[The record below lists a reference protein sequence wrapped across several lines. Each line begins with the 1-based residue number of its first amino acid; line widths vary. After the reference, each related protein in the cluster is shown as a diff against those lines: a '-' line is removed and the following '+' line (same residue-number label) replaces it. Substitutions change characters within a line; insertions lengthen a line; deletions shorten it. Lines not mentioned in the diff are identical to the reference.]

1 MSYFYLK
8 ITWFAQCVFFAFCVF
23 PIAPFLGLNLLVPNI
38 TRDFMYDLVIIGAGP
53 AGLAVAVEAIKSGI
67 PSDKI
72 LIIEKSSDHSASI
85 RRFYPE
91 TKLVTANYKG
101 NESVCLG
108 ALCINDS
115 SKQETLDYLDEVI
128 SKYRLNIHFNE
139 EIYGIEKLPDGILI
153 VKSFHGRYH
162 SKTCTIAIGILGRPN
177 RPSYKIPPAL
187 RDKVTFDITSTPI
200 SNKKVLVVG
209 GGDSAS
215 EYCQNLVETG
225 NTVSLSYRRDNF
237 SRMNELNLLKLQEM
251 EKAGKVDIIYNSNIE
266 KIVEMEGPFVVF
278 LESFLPGIKYDHVVL
293 ALGGSTPKNFLKL
306 LGIDFNGNEP
316 VIKKG
321 YETSVPGLFLVGD
334 LVSGKGGGS
343 IITAFNSAHQA
354 MKHIYDEYLN
364 TNLSP

>member
-1 MSYFYLK
+1 
-8 ITWFAQCVFFAFCVF
+8 
-23 PIAPFLGLNLLVPNI
+23 
-38 TRDFMYDLVIIGAGP
+38 MYDLVIIGAGP
-53 AGLAVAVEAIKSGI
+53 AGIAVAVEAIKSGI
-67 PSDKI
+67 HRDKI

-108 ALCINDS
+108 ALCIGDS
-115 SKQETLDYLDEVI
+115 SKQETLDYLDQVI
-128 SKYRLNIHFNE
+128 AENGLTIRFSE
-139 EIYGIEKLPDGILI
+139 EIYGIEKLPDGIFI
-153 VKSFHGRYH
+153 VKSSHGRYH
-162 SKTCTIAIGILGRPN
+162 TKTCTIAIGILGRPN

-187 RDKVTFDITSTPI
+187 REKVTFDITSVPI
-200 SNKKVLVVG
+200 KNKKVLVVG

-225 NTVSLSYRRDNF
+225 NKVSLSYRRDSF
-237 SRMNELNLLKLQEM
+237 GRMNDLNL
-251 EKAGKVDIIYNSNIE
+251 EKIKDLEEAGKVNLIFNSNIE
-266 KIVEMEGPFVVF
+266 KIVDMDGPFVVF
-278 LESFLPGIKYDHVVL
+278 LESFLPGQKYDHVVL

-306 LGIDFNGNEP
+306 LGINFNGNEP

-364 TNLSP
+364 TNLAP